1 MSATRAGL
9 LFWVCLIIAAGF
21 ARYFVLA
28 VDESDLPFAVAAAA
42 AFVMMC
48 VVAAAAFFGWV
59 R

>member
-1 MSATRAGL
+1 MSATRVGL
-9 LFWVCLIIAAGF
+9 LFWVCLIMIIAAGF
-21 ARYFVLA
+21 GRYFVLA
-28 VDESDLPFAVAAAA
+28 VAAAV